1 MQRQTR
7 KRIAMAPYSNVIT
20 AS

>member
-7 KRIAMAPYSNVIT
+7 A
-20 AS
+20 